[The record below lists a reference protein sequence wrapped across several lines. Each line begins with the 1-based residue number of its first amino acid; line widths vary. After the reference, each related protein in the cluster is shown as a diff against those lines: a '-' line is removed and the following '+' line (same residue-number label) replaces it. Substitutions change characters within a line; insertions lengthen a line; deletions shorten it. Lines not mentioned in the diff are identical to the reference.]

1 MLGDS
6 GKDSYLLWPVADK
19 ERRRGQE
26 VTYIRLP
33 FWANKRHQHHSPG
46 ENPCRQS
53 ENIQT
58 AHRSSC
64 LRPRTHLVWSSNG
77 NHCTAVA
84 SFKKA
89 KKKIINF
96 PIVNKRIK
104 VKTELAFISS
114 SSQGAGL
121 YTVLSHTPFR
131 GVSTVQK
138 HPAQGSVLWDNL
150 YSHSDNSHCCSDLIW
165 LLIHANSVG
174 RMTKH
179 DLLSAMLLVMW
190 GCTCWHQRANI

>member
-19 ERRRGQE
+19 ERRYGKKWL
-26 VTYIRLP
+26 TSGC
-33 FWANKRHQHHSPG
+33 HSGPTKDITTIHL
-46 ENPCRQS
+46 E
-53 ENIQT
+53 
-58 AHRSSC
+58 
-64 LRPRTHLVWSSNG
+64 RTHAGRARTSKLHTGVLASDQELIWSEAAIAT
-77 NHCTAVA
+77 TALLLHPL
-84 SFKKA
+84 KKA
-89 KKKIINF
+89 KKQINNF

-114 SSQGAGL
+114 SSQVAGL
-121 YTVLSHTPFR
+121 YTVLSHTPFW

-165 LLIHANSVG
+165 LLIHANSLEVG

-179 DLLSAMLLVMW
+179 D
-190 GCTCWHQRANI
+190 

>member
-1 MLGDS
+1 MTLKNKCLVTVVRIAICCDQ
-6 GKDSYLLWPVADK
+6 L
-19 ERRRGQE
+19 RTRRGDMARSDLHQAAILGQQK
-26 VTYIRLP
+26 TSPP
-33 FWANKRHQHHSPG
+33 FTW
-46 ENPCRQS
+46 ENACRQS

-58 AHRSSC
+58 PHRSSC
-64 LRPRTHLVWSSNG
+64 LRPRTHLVWSSNC

-89 KKKIINF
+89 KKKINNF

-114 SSQGAGL
+114 SSQVAGL
-121 YTVLSHTPFR
+121 YTVLSHTPFW

-165 LLIHANSVG
+165 LLIHANSLEVG

-179 DLLSAMLLVMW
+179 D
-190 GCTCWHQRANI
+190 